1 MLRRRDL
8 FTTWFQAPSGQAP
21 APADLDFAAWAES
34 LELALVTL
42 YNETVLKLTGENV
55 ATASRFRDHHQEHA
69 QAYAALA
76 GAKATGKP
84 NNVLLFTTGGAV
96 QALTDQPSVLNFLM
110 GLENQ
115 MAETYAY
122 WLTLLTTPDVYQ
134 RVVTTLPIE
143 SGHAAV
149 LGATMGSSMETLFIT
164 GAFENASVGDGTDQ
178 RRGFDAALFPGG

>member
-1 MLRRRDL
+1 
-8 FTTWFQAPSGQAP
+8 
-21 APADLDFAAWAES
+21 
-34 LELALVTL
+34 
-42 YNETVLKLTGENV
+42 
-55 ATASRFRDHHQEHA
+55 
-69 QAYAALA
+69 
-76 GAKATGKP
+76 
-84 NNVLLFTTGGAV
+84 
-96 QALTDQPSVLNFLM
+96 M